1 MVDTLGRISAIHRGD
16 VACASG
22 ERPSGAPSRLRRHGA
37 LAGLDGGVPNRT
49 GDLPVSSANN
59 AGCQW
64 HLSRLLSSLHDQPE
78 HLASRLLY
86 RFGSIARISQA
97 SEIELRQTANE
108 GENWVDALIAVRQ
121 LMQDGLRET
130 LVRTQIGEN
139 PDALT
144 AYLLATMQNLCEE
157 RMLAIFADAAG
168 YIIAEEV
175 VAHGSQKGLFVT
187 PRNLFGRA
195 LNLDARRIILA
206 HNHPSGCATPS
217 KRDVAQTRVL
227 SKMAVGLG
235 LMIED
240 HLIIGYRQVTSMK
253 NRGLM

>member
-1 MVDTLGRISAIHRGD
+1 
-16 VACASG
+16 
-22 ERPSGAPSRLRRHGA
+22 
-37 LAGLDGGVPNRT
+37 
-49 GDLPVSSANN
+49 
-59 AGCQW
+59 
-64 HLSRLLSSLHDQPE
+64 
-78 HLASRLLY
+78 LY

-175 VAHGSQKGLFVT
+175 VAQGSQKGLFVT